1 MDSFRKAM
9 DGDDPHGADT
19 PGVEAPPVIGQDERR
34 MHVRAYNFW
43 AKLLHGRAFPD
54 ITMLDTG
61 NLGDFGPHSVLLDFA
76 SGVDNP
82 AIVHVGATLAAECD
96 LAPDVT
102 HIADVPRRSLLSRLT
117 DHYLQII
124 ANRAPIGFEA
134 EFVNGREETILYRG
148 VLLPFS
154 SDGTT
159 IDNILGVINWKRAAE
174 PALSEALNAEMAAAA
189 LATPVRPRQ
198 AVPVWADGPVAQ
210 EQASHGHG
218 DDAGADFDA
227 ASATLADWLA
237 EARANAE
244 DSVSLRSQSDT
255 TLHDALAHAWGL
267 AHAAEDAPEDFAEML
282 QDAGIAPS
290 LRAPMTT
297 VIRLVF
303 GADYDKARVAD
314 YAAILDH
321 AAKEDI
327 APHLL
332 AAHLAHYPGGVD
344 GLATTVKAQKR
355 PAPISPTR
363 KKGLAALYA
372 AAPVASVQLPE
383 GAEREAEFVV
393 LVGRREADGSHT
405 IVAVLP
411 EQDSAH
417 NRTLKAASRAISG

>member
-9 DGDDPHGADT
+9 DGDDPNGADT

-54 ITMLDTG
+54 ITMLDTD

-82 AIVHVGATLAAECD
+82 AIVHVGATLAGECD

-159 IDNILGVINWKRAAE
+159 IDHILGVINWKRAAE
-174 PALSEALNAEMAAAA
+174 PALSAALNAEMAAAA
-189 LATPVRPRQ
+189 LATPVRQRQ
-198 AVPVWADGPVAQ
+198 AIPVWADGPVAQ
-210 EQASHGHG
+210 EQASQAHG
-218 DDAGADFDA
+218 DDAGFDA
-227 ASATLADWLA
+227 TSASLADWLA
-237 EARANAE
+237 EARANAD
-244 DSVSLRSQSDT
+244 DSVSLRAQSDT

-267 AHAAEDAPEDFAEML
+267 AHAAEDAPGDFAEML

-290 LRAPMTT
+290 LRAPMTA

-314 YAAILDH
+314 YAAILDY
-321 AAKEDI
+321 AAREDI

-332 AAHLAHYPGGVD
+332 AAHLAHYPDGVD
-344 GLATTVKAQKR
+344 GLSRTLKTQKR

-363 KKGLAALYA
+363 KKGLGALYA
-372 AAPVASVQLPE
+372 AAPLASVTLSDCPE
-383 GAEREAEFVV
+383 SDAEFVV
-393 LVGRREADGSHT
+393 LVGRREADGSHA
-405 IVAVLP
+405 IVAAVP

-417 NRTLKAASRAISG
+417 SRTLKAAARIITK